1 MDPACNPS
9 CTACTSGSAFHISPA
24 DFANESY
31 NLISS
36 NNVNINVKAIGCT
49 RDDNTLLYWNYTS
62 TPIISVAYNV
72 CPGNVVAR
80 PAEINQGDSVRLLSQ
95 GASVICY
102 SVDEHVAPACH
113 GTNGIGCDAGQA
125 LLITD
130 NTDYSG
136 EIQSLSVDPNRTNG
150 GTLIRAVGCSSSL
163 GNGHVTSIP
172 LIVYAGNSFVVT
184 FSHTSGPVASGT
196 ILRVLSN
203 ASRVCVTSSTT
214 SIAAPDPECNTNM
227 TGCTVGALMLPN
239 SPLPWPI
246 LETTQVKAIGCVYNH
261 SGASLA
267 HKHSVRLYNYRDL
280 HHRPWRYSFSI
291 KTARWSKDYVAQ
303 CECYQDMF

>member
-1 MDPACNPS
+1 MRTNLQSIPS
-9 CTACTSGSAFHISPA
+9 SHA
-24 DFANESY
+24 
-31 NLISS
+31 
-36 NNVNINVKAIGCT
+36 NINVKAIGCT
-49 RDDNTLLYWNYTS
+49 RDDNTSLYWNYTS
-62 TPIISVAYNV
+62 TPVISVAYNV

-102 SVDEHVAPACH
+102 SVDKHVAPACH
-113 GTNGIGCDAGQA
+113 GTNGISCDAGQA

-136 EIQSLSVDPNRTNG
+136 EIQNFSVDPNRTNG

-172 LIVYAGNSFVVT
+172 LIVYAGNSFTVT
-184 FSHTSGPVASGT
+184 FSHMSGPVASGT
-196 ILRVLSN
+196 ILRVHSN

-227 TGCTVGALMLPN
+227 TGCTVGAFSHLYCHGRYCKPPKE
-239 SPLPWPI
+239 SYYWPI
-246 LETTQVKAIGCVYNH
+246 ITPGV
-261 SGASLA
+261 SLA
-267 HKHSVRLYNYRDL
+267 QKHSSAYTITRLTPSSLAIFIFHQN
-280 HHRPWRYSFSI
+280 
-291 KTARWSKDYVAQ
+291 ARWSKDYFTQ
-303 CECYQDMF
+303 CEYQDMF

>member
-1 MDPACNPS
+1 MDPGCNPS
-9 CTACTSGSAFHISPA
+9 GTACTSGSAFHISPA

-31 NLISS
+31 NIISS

-62 TPIISVAYNV
+62 TPVISVAYNV

-102 SVDEHVAPACH
+102 SVDKHVAPACH
-113 GTNGIGCDAGQA
+113 GTNGISCDAGQA

-163 GNGHVTSIP
+163 GNGHVTQS
-172 LIVYAGNSFVVT
+172 LLSF
-184 FSHTSGPVASGT
+184 
-196 ILRVLSN
+196 
-203 ASRVCVTSSTT
+203 
-214 SIAAPDPECNTNM
+214 
-227 TGCTVGALMLPN
+227 MLATR
-239 SPLPWPI
+239 SPL
-246 LETTQVKAIGCVYNH
+246 LSAI
-261 SGASLA
+261 
-267 HKHSVRLYNYRDL
+267 
-280 HHRPWRYSFSI
+280 
-291 KTARWSKDYVAQ
+291 
-303 CECYQDMF
+303 